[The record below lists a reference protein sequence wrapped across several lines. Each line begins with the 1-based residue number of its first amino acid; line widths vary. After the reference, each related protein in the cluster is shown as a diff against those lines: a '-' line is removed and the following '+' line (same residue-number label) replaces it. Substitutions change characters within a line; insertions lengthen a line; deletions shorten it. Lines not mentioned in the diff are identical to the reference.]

1 MITKHKEIYKPRN
14 EERREGRKEGRRI
27 KSSYLNDIKSVR
39 GEKKKKEKQTTHQE
53 EKFKDIRHSERQGWK
68 RWGVL
73 LKTQALPKNANAKQ

>member
-39 GEKKKKEKQTTHQE
+39 GEKKKKKSRQLTRKRNSKISDTVKGKDEK
-53 EKFKDIRHSERQGWK
+53 G
-68 RWGVL
+68 GVFY
-73 LKTQALPKNANAKQ
+73 

>member
-1 MITKHKEIYKPRN
+1 MISN
-14 EERREGRKEGRRI
+14 QWEG
-27 KSSYLNDIKSVR
+27 
-39 GEKKKKEKQTTHQE
+39 KKKKEKQTTHQE